1 MPGTINQARQT
12 GSQSSWNFEID
23 TEKDVKHRI
32 QKTITSIIKDDEV
45 QSARRM
51 FKRENLAKPNL
62 KIRAGSHRSLVR
74 GPGG

>member
-51 FKRENLAKPNL
+51 YKRENLA
-62 KIRAGSHRSLVR
+62 
-74 GPGG
+74 